1 MNYIVFDLEWNQSPN
16 GKEDS
21 VEHLPFEIIEIGAVK
36 LNGNFE
42 ETGAFHKL
50 IRPKVYKKMHFKISE
65 VTHMDMAK
73 LRQEGE
79 PFDVVM
85 NRFLAWCGEEEYCF
99 CTWGSMD
106 LTELQRNMAYHKLP
120 NPFPRPLLYLDIQK
134 LYCLQY
140 GDGKN
145 KVSLDMAVQ
154 LQEMEEER
162 PFHRALDDAYYTG
175 RILSALDM
183 ETMVPTCRW
192 IITDFPG
199 IRPRNTGCIFRNTPS
214 MCPENLTPGKTSL
227 KIRI

>member
-1 MNYIVFDLEWNQSPN
+1 
-16 GKEDS
+16 
-21 VEHLPFEIIEIGAVK
+21 
-36 LNGNFE
+36 
-42 ETGAFHKL
+42 
-50 IRPKVYKKMHFKISE
+50 
-65 VTHMDMAK
+65 MDMAE

-154 LQEMEEER
+154 IQGMEEER
-162 PFHRALDDAYYTG
+162 PFHR
-175 RILSALDM
+175 RW
-183 ETMVPTCRW
+183 TMPIIPAASFRFWTWRRLEPMCRW

-199 IRPRNTGCIFRNTPS
+199 IRLRNTGCIS
-214 MCPENLTPGKTSL
+214 GILQVCVQ
-227 KIRI
+227 RI